1 MSGEDTRA
9 AVNEFDALAKA
20 AKADPGPETL
30 DPLYRATFGL
40 DRWHFAAVGTF
51 PNLRAFSGLVD
62 DVGYVMAFTA
72 RDRAEHYATVQNIVP
87 EGQRPPI
94 LALPLKEAIAHC
106 MAQQRLGATGVLFDD
121 GWGNWRFPLAQLH
134 AFAAQFGPAAS

>member
-1 MSGEDTRA
+1 VSEGDERA
-9 AVNEFDALAKA
+9 APNEFDVLAKA
-20 AKADPGPETL
+20 AKADPTPESL
-30 DPLYRATFGL
+30 EPLYRATFGL
-40 DRWHFAAVGTF
+40 DRWYFAAVGTF

-62 DVGYVMAFTA
+62 EVGYVMAFTA

-87 EGQRPPI
+87 EGRRPPI
-94 LALPLKEAIAHC
+94 LALPVREAVQHC

-134 AFAAQFGPAAS
+134 AFAEQFGPAAD

>member
-1 MSGEDTRA
+1 MSTGDQRA
-9 AVNEFDALAKA
+9 APSPFDELAKA

-40 DRWHFAAVGTF
+40 DRWYFAAVGTF
-51 PNLRAFSGLVD
+51 PNLRAFSGLVGG
-62 DVGYVMAFTA
+62 VGYVMAFTA
-72 RDRAEHYATVQNIVP
+72 RDRAEHYALVQNIVP

-94 LALPLKEAIAHC
+94 LALPLREAVAHC
-106 MAQQRLGATGVLFDD
+106 MAQQRLGASGVLFDD